1 LAAIAAKEYFFET
14 PILLILRSKI
24 NKIGV
29 SKSFILPSQA
39 AEYLGDT
46 PIQKNYW

>member
-1 LAAIAAKEYFFET
+1 MGVSHKYSAACSGRINFFKT

-29 SKSFILPSQA
+29 LKKYSLA
-39 AEYLGDT
+39 ANAV
-46 PIQKNYW
+46 K